1 MKKSIFII
9 LTLILTMSFAT
20 TALILSGGGA
30 RGFAHV
36 GLLRVLE
43 LYKLKPDV
51 IIGTSAGSLIGAF
64 YACGYTPNEMMDIVK
79 EFNKQN
85 IMSKAFPNLPLS
97 IVSWKAIDEFLYKYI
112 GNKNIE
118 DLKVRLAIV
127 ATNMETGNIEIFTKG
142 NLLKAVEAS
151 CSIPG
156 FFPPVKIGNNYYAD
170 GGILLDDPT
179 SIAKFFGADKTILS
193 ITSTPPLSVTKDS
206 PYFQKVFY
214 DFLYKLREDFS
225 KSLNINDMSNMLE
238 LTLKSV
244 DYFNFDQF
252 IYNNSIKNVNLT
264 LNPLKSIHQFSSI
277 FDFNNANKYYQM
289 GFLCALSN
297 IKELI
302 KYFK

>member
-1 MKKSIFII
+1 MKKAIFII
-9 LTLILTMSFAT
+9 ITLILTTSFAT

-36 GLLRVLE
+36 GLLRVME

-51 IIGTSAGSLIGAF
+51 VIGTSAGSLIGAF
-64 YACGYTPNEMMDIVK
+64 YACGYTPHEMMDIIK
-79 EFNKQN
+79 EFNKEK
-85 IMSKAFPNLPLS
+85 IMLKAFPNLPLS
-97 IVSWKAIDEFLYKYI
+97 VVSWEPIDKFLYKYI

-118 DLKVRLAIV
+118 DLKVKLAIV

-156 FFPPVKIGNNYYAD
+156 FFPPVKIGNNYYVD

-179 SIAKFFGADKTILS
+179 SIAKLFNADKTVLS
-193 ITSTPPLSVTKDS
+193 IVSTIPLNLTKDS
-206 PYFQKVFY
+206 PYFQRVLY
-214 DFLYKLREDFS
+214 EFLYKLREDFS
-225 KSLNINDMSNMLE
+225 KSLNINDMSNMLD
-238 LTLKSV
+238 LTLKSIN
-244 DYFNFDQF
+244 YFNFDQF
-252 IYNNSIKNVNLT
+252 IYNNSIKNVDLT
-264 LNPLKSIHQFSSI
+264 LNPLKSIHQFSSV

-297 IKELI
+297 IEKLK

>member
-1 MKKSIFII
+1 MKKTLFII
-9 LTLILTMSFAT
+9 TTLILTLSFAT

-36 GLLRVLE
+36 GLLRVME

-64 YACGYTPNEMMDIVK
+64 YACGYSPDEMMDAVK
-79 EFNKQN
+79 EFNKQK
-85 IMSKAFPNLPLS
+85 IMARAFPNLPLS
-97 IVSWKAIDEFLYKYI
+97 VVSWKPIDKFLYKYL

-118 DLKVRLAIV
+118 DLKIKLVIV

-156 FFPPVKIGNNYYAD
+156 FFPPVKIGDNYYVD

-179 SIAKFFGADKTILS
+179 SIAKSFGVNKTILS
-193 ITSTPPLSVTKDS
+193 ITSTIPLSVTKDS
-206 PYFQKVFY
+206 PYFQKVLY

-225 KSLNINDMSNMLE
+225 KSLNINDMSNMLD
-238 LTLKSV
+238 LILKSV
-244 DYFNFDQF
+244 NYFNFDQF
-252 IYNNSIKNVNLT
+252 IYNNSIKNVDLI
-264 LNPLKSIHQFSSI
+264 LNPLKSIRQFSSI

-297 IKELI
+297 IKELK